1 MAKIFKIS
9 GYLVDVDDNYT
20 LEDMDSLIFNGWGG
34 LEPRH
39 EHAEVEE
46 IKDWRNNHPLLND
59 NCDLADCEK
68 YFKRKVPVDN
78 DRSVMVGQVYR
89 HFKGNNTEL
98 IERLVKLERS
108 MVERRNAD
116 IKAFKEKQKKELVD
130 YELKETWESN
140 GYSQALVDVRN
151 ILRGE
156 LQNDEGVEDNER
168 Q

>member
-1 MAKIFKIS
+1 M
-9 GYLVDVDDNYT
+9 
-20 LEDMDSLIFNGWGG
+20 
-34 LEPRH
+34 
-39 EHAEVEE
+39 
-46 IKDWRNNHPLLND
+46 
-59 NCDLADCEK
+59 
-68 YFKRKVPVDN
+68 
-78 DRSVMVGQVYR
+78 
-89 HFKGNNTEL
+89 NNTEL

-140 GYSQALVDVRN
+140 GYSQALADVRN

-156 LQNDEGVEDNER
+156 SQNNEGVADDER

>member
-1 MAKIFKIS
+1 M
-9 GYLVDVDDNYT
+9 
-20 LEDMDSLIFNGWGG
+20 
-34 LEPRH
+34 
-39 EHAEVEE
+39 
-46 IKDWRNNHPLLND
+46 
-59 NCDLADCEK
+59 
-68 YFKRKVPVDN
+68 
-78 DRSVMVGQVYR
+78 
-89 HFKGNNTEL
+89 NNTEL
-98 IERLVKLERS
+98 IERLVELERS
-108 MVERRNAD
+108 MVKKRDVD